1 MERSVLKWKRI
12 WSWTQCWIG
21 HSTLKCQKTRSIIS
35 FLIETNKKKFG
46 GNVQKHSIVINM
58 KCILSE
64 RLLSPYKVFHKII
77 CIELSLSI
85 FYCTHPVWMLMSDR
99 WVAGRRQSGL
109 TVHAVKHIT
118 EMEGARALLTRLTRG
133 PLKHPNTL
141 PQFYS
146 SLS

>member
-1 MERSVLKWKRI
+1 
-12 WSWTQCWIG
+12 
-21 HSTLKCQKTRSIIS
+21 
-35 FLIETNKKKFG
+35 
-46 GNVQKHSIVINM
+46 M

-77 CIELSLSI
+77 CIEMSLSI

-118 EMEGARALLTRLTRG
+118 EIESARSVDSSDKGTIKA
-133 PLKHPNTL
+133 PKHPSSVLFKFAYIFQTL
-141 PQFYS
+141 PTKVFRKLIQRILIYKI
-146 SLS
+146 LLMA